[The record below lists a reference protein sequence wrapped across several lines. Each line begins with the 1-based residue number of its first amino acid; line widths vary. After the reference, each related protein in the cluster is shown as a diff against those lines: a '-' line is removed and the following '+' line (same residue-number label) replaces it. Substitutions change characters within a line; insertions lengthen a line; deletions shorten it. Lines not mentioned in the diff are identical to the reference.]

1 MDCERTRA
9 RKLKFMAMLMWGW
22 LWASDGSAQ
31 APAAAN
37 SQPDYHPSMGDLMTM
52 AIQPRHAKLWQAGRN
67 GNWVYAEYELSEL
80 RNAFARI
87 ARTIPTYRN
96 ADMTALIGTMTT
108 QPLQSVE
115 DSIRGKD
122 VARFKTAY
130 EQLTVTCNACHVSQ
144 EHAMVVI
151 RVPSGDTY
159 PDQDFNGTAS
169 AR

>member
-1 MDCERTRA
+1 MNRERTRGTT
-9 RKLKFMAMLMWGW
+9 LGLMAMLMWGW

-31 APAAAN
+31 TPAAAN

-52 AIQPRHAKLWQAGRN
+52 AIQPRHTKLWEAGRD
-67 GNWVYAEYELSEL
+67 GNWGYAEYELSEL

-96 ADMTALIGTMTT
+96 ADMTVLIGAMTT
-108 QPLQSVE
+108 QSLQAVE

-122 VARFKTAY
+122 AVRFKTSYA
-130 EQLTVTCNACHVSQ
+130 QLTATCNACHVSQ

-151 RVPSGDTY
+151 RVPSGDAF
-159 PDQDFNGTAS
+159 PDQDFS
-169 AR
+169 SPRH

>member
-1 MDCERTRA
+1 MDCERTRGA
-9 RKLKFMAMLMWGW
+9 NLKFGAMLLWGW
-22 LWASDGSAQ
+22 LWVSDGSAQ
-31 APAAAN
+31 VPAAVG

-52 AIQPRHAKLWQAGRN
+52 AIQPRHIKLGLAGRN

-96 ADMTALIGTMTT
+96 ADMTVVIGAMTT
-108 QPLQSVE
+108 ASLQSVE

-130 EQLTVTCNACHVSQ
+130 AQLTAVCNACHVSQ
-144 EHAMVVI
+144 DHAMVVI
-151 RVPSGDTY
+151 RVPSGDAY
-159 PDQDFNGTAS
+159 PDQDFS
-169 AR
+169 SPRQ